1 MLKYSKTL
9 IIVSEQKLKKKVS
22 PFQTFLQLT
31 CRPRDVKPF
40 STLMS
45 YVTISCKRI
54 GSVSMHLLYHLEQ
67 SNTDRLD
74 NCSTGG
80 VYSSEKMAGV
90 FSYES
95 SEIDWCEDNYKYSEH
110 VVEYFNTMSSFF
122 FFIISPIMLYLL
134 HPYAKERNLAIH
146 MVWTMMIF
154 VGLFSAYFHMTLSF
168 VGQML
173 DELSILWVLALGY
186 AVWFPRR
193 LFPSFIKE
201 RSTFSSLVLVV
212 TVITTVSSFVK
223 PTANAYVLNCFGLHM
238 LYVLAVEMRCCTD
251 RKALRLAKVSV
262 ALWVLAISCW
272 ISDRFGC
279 SFWQRLNFCYLHGIW
294 HILIVTAVA
303 YGSTLI
309 AYLDANYEIPYSLPG
324 LQYWPCDKWAVGLPH
339 IVLKGTT
346 KTQKRC

>member
-1 MLKYSKTL
+1 TMLNHCNDPLSK
-9 IIVSEQKLKKKVS
+9 
-22 PFQTFLQLT
+22 
-31 CRPRDVKPF
+31 
-40 STLMS
+40 
-45 YVTISCKRI
+45 
-54 GSVSMHLLYHLEQ
+54 GS
-67 SNTDRLD
+67 
-74 NCSTGG
+74 
-80 VYSSEKMAGV
+80 
-90 FSYES
+90 S

-238 LYVLAVEMRCCTD
+238 LY
-251 RKALRLAKVSV
+251 ALRLAKVSV

-339 IVLKGTT
+339 IVLKV
-346 KTQKRC
+346 KIVF